1 MFQPQASALPGQLC
15 LTTSNSVLHYHCLL
29 LAVAEVFTPDL
40 LAAVMFSGCHHLSL
54 CASGVAIFLRQLAP
68 TLITE
73 TKVYFCCSSENLWFC
88 SLSVVL

>member
-1 MFQPQASALPGQLC
+1 MFQPQALSPPGQHC

-29 LAVAEVFTPDL
+29 LAVAELFTPDL

-68 TLITE
+68 TFDHRDKSLRWLFFRKSLI
-73 TKVYFCCSSENLWFC
+73 L
-88 SLSVVL
+88 